1 MELESLVKISRKYW
15 RIMNWEV
22 CEEQSESL
30 TETVSTAESNHYLS
44 QSDLLYKLELILH
57 LVEILY
63 LNSTPR
69 AKILPHLL
77 HWTSLHFTG
86 CEDRARSILSQ
97 DSEEPSSLQIRSC
110 TKFREILRKLPVFS
124 HFLT

>member
-1 MELESLVKISRKYW
+1 MVELESLVKISRKYW

-63 LNSTPR
+63 LDTTSG
-69 AKILPHLL
+69 AMVLPHLL

-86 CEDRARSILSQ
+86 CEDRARLVLSQ
-97 DSEEPSSLQIRSC
+97 ASKEPSSLQIRSS
-110 TKFREILRKLPVFS
+110 TKY
-124 HFLT
+124 

>member
-1 MELESLVKISRKYW
+1 MVELESLVKISRKYW

-22 CEEQSESL
+22 CEEQLESL

-44 QSDLLYKLELILH
+44 LSDLLYKLELIWH

-63 LNSTPR
+63 LDTTPG
-69 AKILPHLL
+69 AMVLPHLL

-86 CEDRARSILSQ
+86 CEDRARLVLSQ
-97 DSEEPSSLQIRSC
+97 ASKEPSSLQIRSS
-110 TKFREILRKLPVFS
+110 TKY
-124 HFLT
+124 